1 MGAALL
7 SAAKRTPF
15 SKRDDD
21 IWPKM
26 PRNFSLSC
34 GDIPPFV
41 GAFPFVFIEEVCFE
55 GVFSKGKE
63 EKSFTTIRKK
73 FLKQC
78 FF

>member
-15 SKRDDD
+15 SNRDDD
-21 IWPKM
+21 ILPKM

-41 GAFPFVFIEEVCFE
+41 GAIPFAFEEACLG
-55 GVFSKGKE
+55 GVFSEGKE
-63 EKSFTTIRKK
+63 KSLAT
-73 FLKQC
+73 
-78 FF
+78 